1 MSKDIKKTLIDFCE
15 KVIKGERKIED
26 ISQIFTL
33 VEYADLEI
41 KLAYSSLVKSSLD
54 IAISEYAE
62 DILGFDRAIKHYEM
76 VKTAYLLDVYLGT
89 NIILD
94 IDDEKVYDLI
104 QKSGLIVYLTK
115 FTKGDYYDFEKFM
128 DRFSGIENIALIY
141 EIRTLTNSL
150 PTMQDLSEATKSLN
164 SFTSEDIKNLGNIV
178 KYNDP
183 TVVEVA
189 KTIKTNPLE
198 FADAIAKQEE
208 SETKGENFK

>member
-1 MSKDIKKTLIDFCE
+1 MSKDIKKTLADFCE

-26 ISQIFTL
+26 ISEIFTL

-76 VKTAYLLDVYLGT
+76 VKTAYLLGVYLGT

-94 IDDEKVYDLI
+94 IEDEKVYDLI
-104 QKSGLIVYLTK
+104 QKSGLIPYLIK
-115 FTKGDYYDFEKFM
+115 KSNGDYCEFGKFM

-189 KTIKTNPLE
+189 KAIKTNPLE
-198 FADAIAKQEE
+198 FTEAIKQGQNEE
-208 SETKGENFK
+208 KRENSK